1 MRRAVFGCGHRTS
14 VGAPGAIVTP
24 QDGSH
29 TRNVTP
35 FASLNLKLGRNS
47 VESLTQIS
55 FHASMSLSGSPLLA
69 VPARDWHCPN
79 ELAFGM
85 IVTPDEAPEMAV
97 VGEWVFPVYKK

>member
-1 MRRAVFGCGHRTS
+1 
-14 VGAPGAIVTP
+14 
-24 QDGSH
+24 
-29 TRNVTP
+29 
-35 FASLNLKLGRNS
+35 
-47 VESLTQIS
+47 
-55 FHASMSLSGSPLLA
+55 MSLSGSPLLA